1 MKFLCKNCKQIIEL
15 YKVKF
20 TMSLRESRLVCKDA
34 VCCDDYME
42 QIMTDEYEGL
52 PEIKRNEMI
61 HSKPDGD
68 KLWLDAKKKLA
79 SGEPPKNK
87 NN

>member
-1 MKFLCKNCKQIIEL
+1 MKFNCKKCNKTKDI

-20 TMSLRESRLVCKDA
+20 TAIDSSWVCKDA
-34 VCCDDYME
+34 RCCNEYME
-42 QIMTDEYEGL
+42 QVITDEYKDI

>member
-1 MKFLCKNCKQIIEL
+1 MKFQCNKCNKTKDI

-20 TMSLRESRLVCKDA
+20 TAVDSNWICKEA
-34 VCCDDYME
+34 QCCDKYME
-42 QIMTDEYEGL
+42 QVITDEYKDI

-87 NN
+87 NE

>member
-1 MKFLCKNCKQIIEL
+1 MKFQCNKCNKTKDI

-20 TMSLRESRLVCKDA
+20 TSDLVCKEA
-34 VCCDDYME
+34 QCCNEYME
-42 QIMTDEYEGL
+42 QVMTDEYEGL

>member
-1 MKFLCKNCKQIIEL
+1 MKFQCNKCNKTKDI

-20 TMSLRESRLVCKDA
+20 TAVDSNWICKEA
-34 VCCDDYME
+34 QCCNEYME
-42 QIMTDEYEGL
+42 QVITDEYKDI

-68 KLWLDAKKKLA
+68 KLWLDAKKHLA

>member
-1 MKFLCKNCKQIIEL
+1 MKFLCRKCKETKDI
-15 YKVKF
+15 YKVRF
-20 TMSLRESRLVCKDA
+20 TAVDSNWICKEA
-34 VCCDDYME
+34 QCCNEYME
-42 QIMTDEYEGL
+42 QVITDEYKDI

>member
-1 MKFLCKNCKQIIEL
+1 MKFQCKKCSKTKEI

-20 TMSLRESRLVCKDA
+20 TAVDSNWVCKEA
-34 VCCDDYME
+34 FCCNEYMK
-42 QIMTDEYEGL
+42 QVITDEYKDI

>member
-1 MKFLCKNCKQIIEL
+1 MKFNCKKCNKTKDI

-20 TMSLRESRLVCKDA
+20 TAVGSDWVCKEA
-34 VCCDDYME
+34 SCCNEFME
-42 QIMTDEYEGL
+42 QIKTKEYEGL

>member
-1 MKFLCKNCKQIIEL
+1 MKFNCKKCNKTKDI

-20 TMSLRESRLVCKDA
+20 TAVDSDWVCKDA
-34 VCCDDYME
+34 RCCDEYMK
-42 QIMTDEYEGL
+42 QVLTDEYEGI

-68 KLWLDAKKKLA
+68 KEWEKLRKHMHEGGLA
-79 SGEPPKNK
+79 EENK
-87 NN
+87 NE

>member
-42 QIMTDEYEGL
+42 
-52 PEIKRNEMI
+52 EITTEENSGMPTIIRNEPGFR
-61 HSKPDGD
+61 KT
-68 KLWLDAKKKLA
+68 
-79 SGEPPKNK
+79 NR
-87 NN
+87 N

>member
-1 MKFLCKNCKQIIEL
+1 MKFICQNCKKIIEL

-20 TMSLRESRLVCKDA
+20 TAGSSGLICKDA
-34 VCCDDYME
+34 VCCNEYMRQVKTE
-42 QIMTDEYEGL
+42 EYNGM
-52 PEIKRNEMI
+52 PTIHRNEPI
-61 HSKPDGD
+61 HSTSYDSD

-87 NN
+87 NE

>member
-1 MKFLCKNCKQIIEL
+1 
-15 YKVKF
+15 
-20 TMSLRESRLVCKDA
+20 
-34 VCCDDYME
+34 ME
-42 QIMTDEYEGL
+42 QVITDEYKGL